1 MANFT
6 AKIDVNK
13 IDKSRLFKGKDGLYL
28 DLVFVETKSVGQ
40 YGDTHLVKQSISKEE
55 RESGVQLP
63 IIGNLRP
70 MGGGNTGG
78 GQQQAP
84 KRTDDWYDDP
94 IPF

>member
-6 AKIDVNK
+6 AKIDVTK
-13 IDKSRLFKGKDGLYL
+13 IDKNRLYQGKWL
-28 DLVFVETKSVGQ
+28 DLVMVETKQVGQ

-78 GQQQAP
+78 GQRQPP
-84 KRTDDWYDDP
+84 KKTDDWDDC
-94 IPF
+94 PF